1 MFLYVYMMLGG
12 HMFVLCPWLYV
23 LHENVCTHTR
33 VRAGVEVAEPTA
45 CLNLQGCTPE
55 KMSFSFMMLTS
66 RLVRRTAALSMICSG
81 L

>member
-1 MFLYVYMMLGG
+1 MSVPCACLCMLHVKYVY
-12 HMFVLCPWLYV
+12 
-23 LHENVCTHTR
+23 THPCEP
-33 VRAGVEVAEPTA
+33 AGCREQSPEPVST
-45 CLNLQGCTPE
+45 CLWSCTPE

>member
-1 MFLYVYMMLGG
+1 MCVHILQYM
-12 HMFVLCPWLYV
+12 
-23 LHENVCTHTR
+23 R
-33 VRAGVEVAEPTA
+33 GVVTEPTA
-45 CLNLQGCTPE
+45 RLNLQGCTPE

>member
-1 MFLYVYMMLGG
+1 MSN
-12 HMFVLCPWLYV
+12 CPAV
-23 LHENVCTHTR
+23 LHVH
-33 VRAGVEVAEPTA
+33 P
-45 CLNLQGCTPE
+45 LIQGPCRLSPE